1 MLYQKLHLLNWKS
14 IKKEKFDVMTIFLS
28 TNIISNNEILISVV
42 CIKTASIDLAMNW
55 IEWNDH
61 FFTLRQQELLRFEW
75 KCARVKFFASCVYCN
90 SIVGFWGMTNW
101 ELLVIGFDWLKMLF
115 FVDPRGF

>member
-61 FFTLRQQELLRFEW
+61 FFYIKTTRAFEI
-75 KCARVKFFASCVYCN
+75 RVKMCASKIFCKLR
-90 SIVGFWGMTNW
+90 
-101 ELLVIGFDWLKMLF
+101 LLQ
-115 FVDPRGF
+115 